1 MTLQVLIDQ
10 VGAHSSVLEALAQG
24 LADGAVVA
32 VVSPQ
37 ERAALQP
44 VLAADLPPDLQG
56 PALVLG
62 SGGSSGGRQWCLQP
76 VAQVQQAAR
85 ATAQW
90 LTTIGLDPG
99 RCELFDPLPLH
110 HISGLMP
117 WVRARQWGAALRC
130 LPPELMRDPLAL
142 ATQQPVAADR
152 PALLSLVP
160 TQLERLLGH
169 PAGVDWLKG
178 FAVVWVGGAALTQSQ
193 AQRCREWDIRLSPC
207 YGSTETAAMVTAL
220 PPEQFLEGID
230 GCGQPLPHVELR
242 VDPSSSALQVRSAS
256 LALARFQEGCWQP
269 LLLEE
274 GWWSSGDR
282 AALNPAGLQV
292 LGRLDGAIQSGGET
306 VFPEQLEGQLLAL
319 CQSQGVALGELL
331 LLPEPDP
338 LWGERLVALVRP
350 LDGAPF
356 SKLVP
361 RLQDLVQQLPPAQRP
376 RRWLECPMLQRN
388 AMGKWE
394 RQRWHQW
401 LALLEAA

>member
-178 FAVVWVGGAALTQSQ
+178 FALVWVGGAALTQSQ

-256 LALARFQEGCWQP
+256 LALARFQEGRWQP
-269 LLLEE
+269 LLLEQ

>member
-1 MTLQVLIDQ
+1 
-10 VGAHSSVLEALAQG
+10 
-24 LADGAVVA
+24 
-32 VVSPQ
+32 
-37 ERAALQP
+37 
-44 VLAADLPPDLQG
+44 
-56 PALVLG
+56 
-62 SGGSSGGRQWCLQP
+62 
-76 VAQVQQAAR
+76 
-85 ATAQW
+85 
-90 LTTIGLDPG
+90 
-99 RCELFDPLPLH
+99 
-110 HISGLMP
+110 
-117 WVRARQWGAALRC
+117 
-130 LPPELMRDPLAL
+130 
-142 ATQQPVAADR
+142 
-152 PALLSLVP
+152 
-160 TQLERLLGH
+160 
-169 PAGVDWLKG
+169 
-178 FAVVWVGGAALTQSQ
+178 
-193 AQRCREWDIRLSPC
+193 
-207 YGSTETAAMVTAL
+207 
-220 PPEQFLEGID
+220 
-230 GCGQPLPHVELR
+230 
-242 VDPSSSALQVRSAS
+242 
-256 LALARFQEGCWQP
+256 

-306 VFPEQLEGQLLAL
+306 VFPEQLEAQLLAL

-356 SKLVP
+356 SVLVP

>member
-10 VGAHSSVLEALAQG
+10 VGARSGVLEALAQG

-90 LTTIGLDPG
+90 LTAIGIDPG

-178 FAVVWVGGAALTQSQ
+178 FALVWVGGAALTQSQ
-193 AQRCREWDIRLSPC
+193 AQRCREWGIRLSPC

-256 LALARFQEGCWQP
+256 LALARFQEGRWQP
-269 LLLEE
+269 LLLEQ

-306 VFPEQLEGQLLAL
+306 VFPEQVEAQLLAL
-319 CQSQGVALGELL
+319 CQGQGVALGELL

-356 SKLVP
+356 SVLVP